1 MAQKELSD
9 LVLIPYSS
17 MRGNARRRARSS
29 LIEDLRNPDPESE
42 FGQMILPYLPL
53 LRMPLVGTPLS
64 KAGLLWMEH
73 FMNYD
78 ALFLVSPKAGYQDRE
93 YGHAV
98 FRVYEKPSRDGLH
111 LPGLH
116 MFHLLVPGEYQG
128 HGFGPRLCEGMFMEA
143 RRRNLLRVRLGQGK
157 ETEKSKKVSRIYRR
171 LMQKGEELGVKA
183 IENPGLGKNWAEIMP
198 GKIPQTYPTYSANIN
213 AYAASLMNKL

>member
-93 YGHAV
+93 YGMLFFACT
-98 FRVYEKPSRDGLH
+98 RSRPGTVCIFLVCICSTFWSQGNIKGTGSGRASAKECSWKQDGAI
-111 LPGLH
+111 
-116 MFHLLVPGEYQG
+116 FSVPAWGRTK
-128 HGFGPRLCEGMFMEA
+128 RL
-143 RRRNLLRVRLGQGK
+143 
-157 ETEKSKKVSRIYRR
+157 KKA
-171 LMQKGEELGVKA
+171 KK
-183 IENPGLGKNWAEIMP
+183 
-198 GKIPQTYPTYSANIN
+198 
-213 AYAASLMNKL
+213 